1 MKLRV
6 RRYARFAR
14 LLKINMEPLTFF
26 DCNIRIGMA
35 NHPANSPVHE
45 PGEIVEKMDYYGI
58 EKALVFHKESMGS
71 PVAGNDLLAGAIAG
85 NPRFVGAAVLA
96 PAYSGEFGDIGA
108 YFKKIASQGFRAIRL
123 FPAVH
128 KFPLKALYLDTV
140 LEQAQQYGMP
150 VILDEIDLEKNI
162 SPLGTWGF
170 SPNYDDIYELS
181 RGYPDLNFIVIMTGM
196 LTQRRL
202 FAIMAKC
209 PNVYYECSSFGYKNI
224 ENAYQLFGRTNLV
237 FGSYFPIMEP
247 GVLISYLSYADVPEE
262 EKKLIAGGTLRR
274 LIGA

>member
-1 MKLRV
+1 
-6 RRYARFAR
+6 
-14 LLKINMEPLTFF
+14 MEPLTFF

-35 NHPANSPVHE
+35 NHPSNSPIYA
-45 PGEIVEKMDYYGI
+45 PADILEKMDYYGI

-71 PVAGNDLLAGAIAG
+71 PVAGNDLLAELAAG
-85 NPRFVGAAVLA
+85 EERLVKVAVLA
-96 PAYSGEFGDIGA
+96 PAYSDEFGNIAEYFADIKKRG
-108 YFKKIASQGFRAIRL
+108 FKAIRL

-128 KFPLKALYLDTV
+128 KFSLKALYLDTV
-140 LEQAQQYGMP
+140 LEQAQLHGMP
-150 VILDEIDLEKNI
+150 VILDEIDLERNI

-181 RGYPDLNFIVIMTGM
+181 RAFPDVNFIVIMTGM

-202 FAIMAKC
+202 FAMMAKC

-224 ENAYQLFGRTNLV
+224 ELAYRLFSETKLV

-247 GVLISYLSYADVPEE
+247 GVLISYLSYADIPEC
-262 EKKLIAGGTLRR
+262 EKRAIAGGTLKK
-274 LIGA
+274 LVGA